1 MMLPL
6 LHADIFGGR
15 RSTRLLAMPFFQ
27 KNKTQKLIATTPPQ
41 INKNKTKSILI
52 ITKVKLVG
60 FILLHLVQLIE
71 HPIFQIPNFIFPN
84 LRCCKVCVFL
94 FNVTSYIGIFGCILM
109 LI

>member
-41 INKNKTKSILI
+41 INNNK
-52 ITKVKLVG
+52 KV
-60 FILLHLVQLIE
+60 
-71 HPIFQIPNFIFPN
+71 N
-84 LRCCKVCVFL
+84 LNNYK
-94 FNVTSYIGIFGCILM
+94 
-109 LI
+109 

>member
-41 INKNKTKSILI
+41 INNNKTKSILI
-52 ITKVKLVG
+52 ITKIELCG
-60 FILLHLVQLIE
+60 LILLDRHPPQLYNILAM
-71 HPIFQIPNFIFPN
+71 NFSARPLII
-84 LRCCKVCVFL
+84 KVKADSSNSSAVKD
-94 FNVTSYIGIFGCILM
+94 
-109 LI
+109 